1 MILIFERLYFKDLLL
16 NYWFGKRERKVKN
29 KYIFM
34 IIGNLCIKKIYF
46 FSYLYILKSGCILKW
61 IYCFFEYWIW

>member
-29 KYIFM
+29 KFIFM
-34 IIGNLCIKKIYF
+34 IIGNLCINVLKKFIFLVICIY
-46 FSYLYILKSGCILKW
+46 
-61 IYCFFEYWIW
+61 